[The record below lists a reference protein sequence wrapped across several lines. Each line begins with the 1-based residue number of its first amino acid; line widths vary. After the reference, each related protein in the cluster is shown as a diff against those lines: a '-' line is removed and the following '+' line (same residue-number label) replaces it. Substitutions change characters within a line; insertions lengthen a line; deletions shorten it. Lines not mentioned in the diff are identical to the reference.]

1 MELSTWL
8 ERVAIRTRESGV
20 TRSAWRLRVAD
31 GRGSGSILR
40 VDESGASIYRGEGAF
55 LGWGQDRL
63 AAEYGRLLPKGD
75 PPEPDPGQF
84 G

>member
-8 ERVAIRTRESGV
+8 ERIAIRTRESTV

-31 GRGSGSILR
+31 GRGSGAILR
-40 VDESGASIYRGEGAF
+40 VESDDGSIFRGEGAF
-55 LGWGQDRL
+55 LGWAQERL
-63 AAEYGRLLPKGD
+63 ATEYGRLLPKGG